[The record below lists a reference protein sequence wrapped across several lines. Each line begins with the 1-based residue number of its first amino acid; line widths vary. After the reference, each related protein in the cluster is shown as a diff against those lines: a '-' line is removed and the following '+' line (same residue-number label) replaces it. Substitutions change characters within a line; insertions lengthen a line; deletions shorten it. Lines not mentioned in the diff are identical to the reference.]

1 MQKEKIIKAIDTI
14 ESVVYDDNT
23 SISQKK
29 IFLMNNTQVINVLNN
44 IFENND
50 ISNDIVLEQ
59 YKEDFDTLKNY
70 VYNNI
75 LSIEKENADAV
86 KVKSV
91 GIQKVAKEQN
101 KIKEEKEVEVAEEQ
115 NEIEEDTNIEEN
127 NNVKENIEKE
137 DTYMVIHNN
146 KVILSN
152 ATIETAKHFIN
163 KRFTAYPESIKELIV
178 IKNGEVVDCK
188 IKIEL

>member
-23 SISQKK
+23 SISQKR

-101 KIKEEKEVEVAEEQ
+101 EIKEEKEVEETEEQ

-127 NNVKENIEKE
+127 NNATENIEKE

>member
-75 LSIEKENADAV
+75 LSIEKENANAV

-91 GIQKVAKEQN
+91 GIQKVAEEQN
-101 KIKEEKEVEVAEEQ
+101 EIKEEKEVEEKEEQ

-127 NNVKENIEKE
+127 NNSTENIEKE

-163 KRFTAYPESIKELIV
+163 NRFTAYPESIKELIV

>member
-91 GIQKVAKEQN
+91 GIQKVVEEQN
-101 KIKEEKEVEVAEEQ
+101 EIKEEKEVEETEEQ

-127 NNVKENIEKE
+127 NNATENIEKE

>member
-70 VYNNI
+70 VYN
-75 LSIEKENADAV
+75 
-86 KVKSV
+86 
-91 GIQKVAKEQN
+91 
-101 KIKEEKEVEVAEEQ
+101 
-115 NEIEEDTNIEEN
+115 
-127 NNVKENIEKE
+127 
-137 DTYMVIHNN
+137 
-146 KVILSN
+146 
-152 ATIETAKHFIN
+152 
-163 KRFTAYPESIKELIV
+163 KR
-178 IKNGEVVDCK
+178 C
-188 IKIEL
+188 

>member
-50 ISNDIVLEQ
+50 ISDDIVLEQ
-59 YKEDFDTLKNY
+59 YKEDFNTLKNY
-70 VYNNI
+70 IYNNI

-91 GIQKVAKEQN
+91 GIQKVT
-101 KIKEEKEVEVAEEQ
+101 EEQ
-115 NEIEEDTNIEEN
+115 NEIKEEAEEDINVEEN
-127 NNVKENIEKE
+127 NNATENIEKE

>member
-59 YKEDFDTLKNY
+59 YKEDFNTLKNY

-101 KIKEEKEVEVAEEQ
+101 EIKEEKEVEEKEEQ

-127 NNVKENIEKE
+127 NNATENIEKE

>member
-101 KIKEEKEVEVAEEQ
+101 EIKEETEEEKEIEET
-115 NEIEEDTNIEEN
+115 EEDTNIEEN
-127 NNVKENIEKE
+127 NNATENIEKE

>member
-91 GIQKVAKEQN
+91 GIQKVAEEQN
-101 KIKEEKEVEVAEEQ
+101 EIKEEKEVEETEEQ
-115 NEIEEDTNIEEN
+115 NEIKEDTNIEEN
-127 NNVKENIEKE
+127 NNATENIEKE

>member
-91 GIQKVAKEQN
+91 GIQKVA
-101 KIKEEKEVEVAEEQ
+101 EEQ
-115 NEIEEDTNIEEN
+115 NEIKEEAEEDTNIEEN
-127 NNVKENIEKE
+127 NNATENIEKE

>member
-101 KIKEEKEVEVAEEQ
+101 EIKEEKEVEEKEEQ

-127 NNVKENIEKE
+127 NNATENIEKE

>member
-91 GIQKVAKEQN
+91 GIQKVAEEQN
-101 KIKEEKEVEVAEEQ
+101 EIKEEKEVEETEEQ
-115 NEIEEDTNIEEN
+115 NKIEEDTNIEEN
-127 NNVKENIEKE
+127 NNATENIEKE

>member
-91 GIQKVAKEQN
+91 GIQKVA
-101 KIKEEKEVEVAEEQ
+101 EEQ
-115 NEIEEDTNIEEN
+115 NEIKEGKEVEETEEQNKIEEDTNIEEN
-127 NNVKENIEKE
+127 NNATENIEKE

>member
-44 IFENND
+44 IFENNN
-50 ISNDIVLEQ
+50 ISDDIVLEQ
-59 YKEDFDTLKNY
+59 YKEDFNILKSY
-70 VYNNI
+70 IYNNI
-75 LSIEKENADAV
+75 LSIEEENADAV
-86 KVKSV
+86 KAKSV
-91 GIQKVAKEQN
+91 GIQKVS
-101 KIKEEKEVEVAEEQ
+101 EEQ
-115 NEIEEDTNIEEN
+115 NEIEEEKETEDDTNIEEN
-127 NNVKENIEKE
+127 NNVKENTEKE

-152 ATIETAKHFIN
+152 ATIETTKHFIN
-163 KRFTAYPESIKELIV
+163 KRFTACPESIKELIV

>member
-23 SISQKK
+23 SISQKR

-75 LSIEKENADAV
+75 LSIEKENADVV

-101 KIKEEKEVEVAEEQ
+101 EIKEEKEVEETEEQ

-127 NNVKENIEKE
+127 NNATENIEKE

>member
-101 KIKEEKEVEVAEEQ
+101 EIKEEKEVEETEEQ

-127 NNVKENIEKE
+127 NNATENIEKE

>member
-14 ESVVYDDNT
+14 ESVVYNDNT

-75 LSIEKENADAV
+75 LSIEK
-86 KVKSV
+86 KMQMLLK
-91 GIQKVAKEQN
+91 
-101 KIKEEKEVEVAEEQ
+101 
-115 NEIEEDTNIEEN
+115 
-127 NNVKENIEKE
+127 
-137 DTYMVIHNN
+137 
-146 KVILSN
+146 
-152 ATIETAKHFIN
+152 
-163 KRFTAYPESIKELIV
+163 
-178 IKNGEVVDCK
+178 
-188 IKIEL
+188 